1 LFADPT
7 LFCSSV
13 EVTPAVFGLTH
24 ISIVK
29 LPVKLRDEEC
39 GTAIYSLAPFIFAAR
54 CQNICASEI
63 STVTMNISTQ
73 RTV

>member
-54 CQNICASEI
+54 CQNICASEFSAVIII
-63 STVTMNISTQ
+63 STARKTK
-73 RTV
+73 